1 MPYWS
6 AFFRFVSDALDDN
19 EGSRTRNPIA
29 NFQGIVKYEVVF
41 DQSVNENEP
50 TTGWIELNPMKEE
63 ITTEKQLVDGDRLRV
78 WVRATDV
85 VGNTRTDS
93 TFMQIDGS
101 PPTVMTV
108 SGRQPLEINV
118 DSDEYKHASR

>member
-1 MPYWS
+1 MMQHMS
-6 AFFRFVSDALDDN
+6 NALDDN
-19 EGSRTRNPIA
+19 EGNRTRTPIA
-29 NFQGIVKYEVVF
+29 DFQGIVKYEVVF
-41 DQSVNENEP
+41 DQSVNEVEP

-63 ITTEKQLVDGDRLRV
+63 IITEKPLVNGDRLRV

-85 VGNTRTDS
+85 VGNTRIYV

-101 PPTVMTV
+101 PPTVMTD
-108 SGRQPLEINV
+108 SRRQPLEINV

>member
-1 MPYWS
+1 MC
-6 AFFRFVSDALDDN
+6 RFVSDALDDN
-19 EGSRTRNPIA
+19 EGNRTKNPIE

-41 DQSVNENEP
+41 DQSVNLVEP
-50 TTGWIELNPMKEE
+50 TTGWVELKPMKEE
-63 ITTEKQLVDGDRLRV
+63 FTTEKPLVDGDRLRV

-85 VGNTRTDS
+85 VGNTRTES
-93 TFMQIDGS
+93 TSMQIDGS
-101 PPTVMTV
+101 PPTVMNV